1 MSEHKA
7 QPITISNLCNSSY
20 FYSLYC
26 SFSATDSNVTL
37 LRTVMGGD
45 SVTPTEVALV
55 EASGLQIIIGT
66 LEKIAD
72 GDFLVTMNSVPAGE
86 FVIRVMGERISS
98 RSSNDRFQRQSVTPY
113 RASSVVITVSSG
125 FLTLVKLILK
135 LYLQLFIILFI
146 HLGLDR

>member
-1 MSEHKA
+1 
-7 QPITISNLCNSSY
+7 
-20 FYSLYC
+20 
-26 SFSATDSNVTL
+26 
-37 LRTVMGGD
+37 MGGD

-72 GDFLVTMNSVPAGE
+72 GDFLVAMNSVPSRR
-86 FVIRVMGERISS
+86 ICYPCDGERISS
-98 RSSNDRFQRQSVTPY
+98 RSSNDRFQRQSVTQY